1 MCVSTNAWI
10 RSVCLLALV
19 LTVGCQ
25 SPRGRVHTAAESTRS
40 YFARMFGR
48 GTENPYS
55 TDEEDAGDPDD
66 MSTVDLAYAQ
76 WMEADGNLTKAREH
90 YARVA
95 GERPENIEAILGL
108 ARIDMMSGRTH
119 EAEQGFRSALR
130 IDPSSPQ
137 ALHALG
143 QFYAAQD
150 RWPEAVETLN
160 KAMLAA
166 PTEKTYRH
174 DLAVALVHTGDV
186 NGAVTH
192 FVRTVGDAEA
202 HYNVGLILRETGR
215 LRDAQEQMLLAVT
228 KNPELH
234 QAQYWLDEIR
244 SEYETAA
251 VADATPQPGLPVTPV
266 SHQGA
271 LQGSRPLSSHSNAA
285 PQSGGSH
292 STANPASQWSP
303 DEMSRPQWEQKRNQ
317 RPPLW

>member
-1 MCVSTNAWI
+1 MCVSTTASI
-10 RSVCLLALV
+10 TPACLLGLILA
-19 LTVGCQ
+19 TGCQ
-25 SPRGRVHTAAESTRS
+25 SVGGRAQVAADSTRS
-40 YFARMFGR
+40 FFARTFR
-48 GTENPYS
+48 GGSADPYS
-55 TDEEDAGDPDD
+55 TQEEDTGDPDD
-66 MSTVDLAYAQ
+66 MTTVDLAYAQ

-95 GERPENIEAILGL
+95 GERPESIEAILGL

-119 EAEQGFRSALR
+119 EAEQGFRTALR

-143 QFYAAQD
+143 QFYAAQH
-150 RWPEAVETLN
+150 RWSEAVETLN

-174 DLAVALVHTGDV
+174 DLAVAMVHTGDV
-186 NGAVTH
+186 NGALPH

-215 LRDAQEQMLLAVT
+215 LRDAEEQMLLAVT
-228 KNPELH
+228 KNPDLH

-244 SEYETAA
+244 REHETSI
-251 VADATPQPGLPVTPV
+251 VADTPPQTELPLTRV
-266 SHQGA
+266 SHQTA
-271 LQGSRPLSSHSNAA
+271 PQGSRPVPPTAPASRESS
-285 PQSGGSH
+285 GSH

-303 DEMSRPQWEQKRNQ
+303 EEMSRPQWEQRRNQ